1 MPTMSTIPTDPDNP
15 ARRDTPGAVIPIL
28 HDELDDFHTEA
39 TAFRQQQRQEVE
51 FMLYRL
57 KQGVYGQRQP
67 DVHMN
72 RIKLPMGGVSAD
84 QLDVLADV
92 VDTFAPL
99 RKGHIT
105 TRQNIQ
111 IHFVPLDHMPD
122 MLRMLGHAQ
131 LSSREACGNTVR
143 NVTADPWAGIMP
155 DETFDPTP
163 YAGAFVR
170 YWVRNAVA
178 QLLPR
183 KFKVYFTGRQADSAV
198 AAIHDLAFF
207 AQTRTIDGQTVRGF
221 RVMVGGGLSTAA
233 KEALLLT
240 DFVPVHDFLQ
250 LSEAVIRIFNAA
262 DELRKNILKAR
273 LKFLVHRVGEVQF
286 RNMVQTELDKP
297 WAAHTPPLEQL
308 LYLDD
313 EEADTP
319 PNPTTT
325 PPQPNGDTAEFQRFA
340 DANTR
345 PQIQPGYSAVEAM
358 IPQGDLT
365 PEQFRGLAQILRT
378 YGRSRARTTPQQN
391 IVLRWIP
398 NHSLYAVWR
407 QLHALGLGTPDA
419 QEIEDVVSCP
429 GTDSCKLGIT
439 SSMGLNRAV
448 QERLRTLNL
457 HDPLTRK
464 MRVHMSGCPNS
475 CGQHHIADIG
485 FHGAAIK
492 VGNRQIPA
500 YHMFVAG
507 SYRDNHIRLGTLVP
521 KIRIPAK
528 KVPDAV
534 ERILNLYH
542 HNRANDHEPFS
553 QWIDR
558 AGLNPIQTAL
568 NDLTLPPDFS
578 PDTLPMFIDWD
589 REDIYILQRGEGE
602 CAV

>member
-1 MPTMSTIPTDPDNP
+1 MSESRT
-15 ARRDTPGAVIPIL
+15 DTPGVVIPIWD
-28 HDELDDFHTEA
+28 DELDDFETEA
-39 TAFRQQQRQEVE
+39 TAFNAQQREEVE

-57 KQGVYGQRQP
+57 RQGVYGQRQA

-72 RIKLPMGGVSAD
+72 RIKLPMGGVTSD
-84 QLDVLADV
+84 QLDGLAEV
-92 VDTFAPL
+92 CETFAPL

-111 IHFVPLDHMPD
+111 VHFVPLDQMPD
-122 MLRMLGHAQ
+122 MLRVLGKVG

-155 DETFDPTP
+155 DEVFDPTP

-170 YWVRNAVA
+170 YWVRNSIT

-183 KFKVYFTGRQADSAV
+183 KFKVYFTGREADSAI

-207 AQTRTIDGQTVRGF
+207 SQIRVIDGKAVRGF
-221 RVMVGGGLSTAA
+221 RVMVGGGLSTMP
-233 KEALLLT
+233 KEAVTLT
-240 DFVPVHDFLQ
+240 EFVPMSEFLT

-273 LKFLVHRVGEVQF
+273 LKFLVHRVGEDAF
-286 RNMVQTELDKP
+286 REMVAEELEKS
-297 WAAHTPPLEQL
+297 WSAETPPLEEL

-313 EEADTP
+313 EDADVQETP
-319 PNPTTT
+319 IS
-325 PPQPNGDTAEFQRFA
+325 PPQPNGDAAMFERFVSS
-340 DANTR
+340 NVR
-345 PQIQPGYSAVEAM
+345 PQVQKGYSAVEAS
-358 IPQGDLT
+358 IDQGDLT
-365 PEQFRGLAQILRT
+365 PEQFRGLADILRK
-378 YGRSRARTTPQQN
+378 YGRERARTTPQQN
-391 IVLRWIP
+391 VVLRWIP
-398 NHSLYAVWR
+398 NESVYAVWR
-407 QLHALGLGTPDA
+407 ELDALGFGAPDA

-448 QERLRTLNL
+448 QERLRSLNID
-457 HDPLTRK
+457 DPVTRK

-507 SYRDNHIRLGTLVP
+507 SYRTEEMRLGTLVP
-521 KIRIPAK
+521 KVRIPAK
-528 KVPDAV
+528 RVPDAV
-534 ERILNLYH
+534 ERVLDLYQSDRQ
-542 HNRANDHEPFS
+542 NEDELFS
-553 QWIDR
+553 SWIDR
-558 AGLNPIQTAL
+558 AGLAPIQQSL
-568 NDLTLPPDFS
+568 SDLTLPPEFS
-578 PDTLPMFIDWD
+578 ADSLPMFIDWD
-589 REDIYILQRGEGE
+589 RQDIYILQRGEGE